1 MSPFLSQ
8 KMQKPLYTRGQT
20 FIFDAKAGL
29 EPAKAGLE
37 PAKAGFEPA
46 KARSS
51 STRGALNHWGKGLI
65 SSIMD
70 TD

>member
-20 FIFDAKAGL
+20 FIFD
-29 EPAKAGLE
+29 AKAGLE

>member
-20 FIFDAKAGL
+20 FIFDARAGL
-29 EPAKAGLE
+29 EPAKV
-37 PAKAGFEPA
+37 GFEPA

-51 STRGALNHWGKGLI
+51 STSGALNHWGKGLV

-70 TD
+70 TDCKKR